1 MAVRWHS
8 ADHRRSHSF
17 QLLHRLIILEFA
29 AVATGCFG
37 SGSSPAG
44 HTFRQGCHLQALL
57 ALFSALCHRPKV
69 LRRLAFGKAE
79 NLDTHPMRPSPYSSL
94 RFQIGRGLSSR
105 WLLLLVVAFR
115 RTLGCCTGAGVI
127 YCRVGDFGF
136 PAKTMAAG

>member
-1 MAVRWHS
+1 MVRWHS
-8 ADHRRSHSF
+8 TDHRGSHSF

-69 LRRLAFGKAE
+69 LRHLAFGTAE
-79 NLDTHPMRPSPYSSL
+79 NLHTHQTRPSSYSSL
-94 RFQIGRGLSSR
+94 RLQVGRVLSSR
-105 WLLLLVVAFR
+105 WLRLLVLAFR
-115 RTLGCCTGAGVI
+115 QTLGCCTGAGVV
-127 YCRVGDFGF
+127 YCSGGDFGF
-136 PAKTMAAG
+136 PAKTVAAV